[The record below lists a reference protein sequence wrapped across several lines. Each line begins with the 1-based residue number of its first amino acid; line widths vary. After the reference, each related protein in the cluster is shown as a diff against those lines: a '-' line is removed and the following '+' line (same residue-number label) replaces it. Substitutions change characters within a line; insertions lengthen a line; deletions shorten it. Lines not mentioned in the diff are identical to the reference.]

1 MTFTGPDQPRH
12 NTGHPFGLYCCL
24 VAADGHVTQ
33 LANHADLVPQV
44 KAMAALF
51 AELGLDQAYR
61 VEWLTLADSAGRY
74 AAGLGCGGCR
84 VRLSCGCDIVQDVL
98 TGRCPHGVRE
108 AVMAAAQRSGYLD
121 AVPPPPGGQAGLD
134 AYAQAI
140 VELDSHARPDTSTRP
155 DGRPRPRGKQRRRR
169 RDGGQGP

>member
-1 MTFTGPDQPRH
+1 MPESPRQD
-12 NTGHPFGLYCCL
+12 TGHPFGLYCCL

-33 LANHADLVPQV
+33 LANHAGLVPRV
-44 KAMAALF
+44 KAMAALL
-51 AELGLDQAYR
+51 AELGMDQAYR
-61 VEWLTLADSAGRY
+61 IEWLTLEDSAGRY

-84 VRLSCGCDIVQDVL
+84 VRLPCGCDIVQDVL

-108 AVMAAAQRSGYLD
+108 AVMAAARRSGYLD

-140 VELDSHARPDTSTRP
+140 VELDSHPSQGVSARPGNRP
-155 DGRPRPRGKQRRRR
+155 PPGRRKRR
-169 RDGGQGP
+169 

>member
-1 MTFTGPDQPRH
+1 MTFTGPDQPRP

-24 VAADGHVTQ
+24 G
-33 LANHADLVPQV
+33 LVPQV

-51 AELGLDQAYR
+51 AELGLNEAYR
-61 VEWLTLADSAGRY
+61 IEWLTLEDAAGRY
-74 AAGLGCGGCR
+74 AAGLGCCRCR

-98 TGRCPHGVRE
+98 TGQCPHGVRE

-121 AVPPPPGGQAGLD
+121 TVPPPPGGQPGLD

-140 VELDSHARPDTSTRP
+140 VELDSHASTRP
-155 DGRPRPRGKQRRRR
+155 DGRPHRRGKRRRR
-169 RDGGQGP
+169 R